1 MLQLHIAFVDSSEL
15 AYAPN
20 SLYTKPLPV
29 AQRNVLYLATA
40 LSARGHHI
48 TLFQAACDT
57 PLQQA
62 NLSVKPLPEH
72 GLSETQAMD
81 VVVHINSLESLL
93 ELSREDAEHP
103 LNILWSFEHPQHLSL
118 LPLKNPALH
127 PHVDLLLFSSPLY
140 KPLINTQY
148 GLPSQHMQVFPVAMT
163 RTLRKRFPHTQ
174 AFAEQLP
181 QELTLCFI
189 QRPEK
194 GLSET
199 LDMFETLKQGFKDL
213 RLKVL
218 LPTEERPWSPQE
230 NTLLDRC
237 QADPQIQVFSPLPR
251 PAYVEQL
258 IQSHI
263 LCAPRLALEPTL
275 YDFLDAL
282 AAGCDGVDFQR
293 PELDSLGQDLIRT
306 IPMEPLESQT
316 VRYTQALAERLSAWD
331 ANPQEMIKKRFHVMA
346 QMGTFFTWDLR
357 VWEFESLV
365 FQLQKLRHPPSALQ

>member
-1 MLQLHIAFVDSSEL
+1 MLQLKIAFVDPSEL
-15 AYAPN
+15 NYSPN
-20 SLYTKPLPV
+20 SLYTQALPL
-29 AQRNVLYLATA
+29 AQRNILYLATA
-40 LSARGHHI
+40 LSARGHQI
-48 TLFQAACDT
+48 TLFQAACET

-62 NLSVKPLPEH
+62 NLRIQPFPE
-72 GLSETQAMD
+72 SWSSQTQAID
-81 VVVHINSLESLL
+81 VVVHVNTLETLL
-93 ELSREDAEHP
+93 ELSQEASEHP

-118 LPLKNPALH
+118 LPLSNPALH
-127 PHVDLLLFSSPLY
+127 THVDLLLFSSPLY
-140 KPLINTQY
+140 KTRFSERY
-148 GLPSQHMQVFPVAMT
+148 GFPTQHMQIFPVAMT

-174 AFAEQLP
+174 ALAEQLP
-181 QELTLCFI
+181 EELTLCFI

-218 LPTEERPWSPQE
+218 LPAEERPWSTQE
-230 NTLLDRC
+230 NALLDRC
-237 QADPQIQVFSPLPR
+237 QADPQIHVFSPLPR

-263 LCAPRLALEPTL
+263 LCAPALALEPTL
-275 YDFLDAL
+275 YDLLDAL
-282 AAGCDGVDFQR
+282 AAGCDGVDLQR
-293 PELDSLGQDLIRT
+293 PELDSLGQDFMST
-306 IPMEPLESQT
+306 IAVEPLETQK

-365 FQLQKLRHPPSALQ
+365 FQLQKLQRSNSALE